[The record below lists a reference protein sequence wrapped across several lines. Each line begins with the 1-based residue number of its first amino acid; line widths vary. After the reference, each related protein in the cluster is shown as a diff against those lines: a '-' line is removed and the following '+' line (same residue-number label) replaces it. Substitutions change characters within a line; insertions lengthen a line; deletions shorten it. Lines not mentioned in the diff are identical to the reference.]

1 MKQMSV
7 MRFIGRMIV
16 GSMVAILIGN
26 YIDEYLHTTPIVMM
40 VLLFYVIIG
49 SLYTLVKDTGDAH
62 EG

>member
-1 MKQMSV
+1 MSV